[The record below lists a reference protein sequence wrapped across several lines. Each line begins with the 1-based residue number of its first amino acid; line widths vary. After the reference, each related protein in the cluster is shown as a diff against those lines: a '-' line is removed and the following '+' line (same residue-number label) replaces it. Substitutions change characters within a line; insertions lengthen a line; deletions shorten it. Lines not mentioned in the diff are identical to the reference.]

1 MAKHPQNCITL
12 EELLRE
18 VMPLLSLYVR
28 NTIVEIQ
35 AFTDLAERAL
45 KSGIPLQRNICWKE
59 LTESLNKKESNYKGG
74 LMDISEMTIVA
85 QSEVKKIKETIASAG
100 NVDMNVL
107 LMHITNLERV
117 VRQMQKY
124 YKENK

>member
-12 EELLRE
+12 EELLKE

-28 NTIVEIQ
+28 STIVEIQ

-59 LTESLNKKESNYKGG
+59 LTESLKKKESNYKGE

-107 LMHITNLERV
+107 LMHITNLEKIV
-117 VRQMQKY
+117 KQMQKF

>member
-1 MAKHPQNCITL
+1 
-12 EELLRE
+12 
-18 VMPLLSLYVR
+18 
-28 NTIVEIQ
+28 
-35 AFTDLAERAL
+35 
-45 KSGIPLQRNICWKE
+45 
-59 LTESLNKKESNYKGG
+59 
-74 LMDISEMTIVA
+74 MTIVA

-117 VRQMQKY
+117 VKQMQKF